1 MNKRTL
7 SIIGLV
13 ALGVLLFWTGTLY
26 GQPRFGANGWMMNDF
41 NGNGAFMMD
50 NNDGF
55 MNGSG
60 LMNNGN
66 SMMNGFSMMGNGSD
80 MMNGFDMMGN
90 VGGLVD
96 VEPLTI
102 EAAETAVN
110 RYLTALDND
119 ALTLGEVMIFD
130 NHAYAQIMDGD
141 QGAFEVLV
149 DPTTSNVL
157 PEPGPN
163 MMWNTDYSLMN
174 NMGMMGGN
182 EMMGQS
188 RFAPNGEISVTPAE
202 AVELAQQYLTITLPD
217 TTAGKEAD
225 VFPGYYTLH
234 IERDSDIVGMLSV
247 NAFTGQVFP
256 HHWHGDFIALSD
268 EAH

>member
-13 ALGVLLFWTGTLY
+13 ALGILLFWTGTLY
-26 GQPRFGANGWMMNDF
+26 GQPRFGTNGWMMNDF

-66 SMMNGFSMMGNGSD
+66 SMMNGFSMMGN
-80 MMNGFDMMGN
+80 

-119 ALTLGEVMIFD
+119 ALTLGEIMIFD

-174 NMGMMGGN
+174 NMGMMGNMMGGN

-188 RFAPNGEISVTPAE
+188 GLASNGEISVTPAE
-202 AVELAQQYLTITLPD
+202 AVELAQQYLTTTLPD
-217 TTAGKEAD
+217 TTAGEETDA
-225 VFPGYYTLH
+225 FPGYYTLH
-234 IERDSDIVGMLSV
+234 IEQDGEIVGMLSV

-256 HHWHGDFIALSD
+256 HHWHGDFIALSG